1 MYLSGGIVLKIDI
14 MEEYKMI
21 LAIEIFGILTMCT
34 IIFVLIWGL
43 IIIKQT
49 LSQIKYK
56 NYLLEKITQ
65 YMHMLI
71 KKDINIIEQEEKIRD
86 PKE

>member
-1 MYLSGGIVLKIDI
+1 

-71 KKDINIIEQEEKIRD
+71 KKDINIIEQEEEIRD
-86 PKE
+86 LKESSDS

>member
-1 MYLSGGIVLKIDI
+1 MAFISLKLII

-21 LAIEIFGILTMCT
+21 LTIEILGILTMCT

-43 IIIKQT
+43 IIVKQT

-56 NYLLEKITQ
+56 NYLLEKITE
-65 YMHMLI
+65 YIHMLI
-71 KKDINIIEQEEKIRD
+71 KKEDIILEQEEKNKRT
-86 PKE
+86 

>member
-1 MYLSGGIVLKIDI
+1 
-14 MEEYKMI
+14 MI

-56 NYLLEKITQ
+56 NYLLEKMTQ
-65 YMHMLI
+65 YMHMLT
-71 KKDINIIEQEEKIRD
+71 KKDINIIEQEEEIRD
-86 PKE
+86 SKE